1 MTEVRRLY
9 VLLCGYEVLPK
20 VVSTRGRGERFILA
34 EPVCAYLLDTARG
47 WVLLDTGVDPDYA
60 NDPAERERHFLANG
74 WAPPVVRQAH
84 VLERQLGE
92 LGLTVADIGHVILSH
107 LHYDHC
113 ARLDRFGAARIS
125 IQRREHDWAFGGNP
139 GQGYLTRDYAATGLD
154 WDLRD
159 GDWQAMPG
167 LDLLDTR
174 GHTAGHQSAMI
185 TLPSG
190 KAIVLPFDAGDLA
203 ENFTDEVLP
212 GECHDAEA
220 AGIALRRL
228 NGLAYQNDA
237 EMLLFHD
244 PVAIQTMKLAPE
256 FYD

>member
-1 MTEVRRLY
+1 MTDVRRLY

-20 VVSTRGRGERFILA
+20 TVSTRGRGERFILA
-34 EPVCAYLLDTARG
+34 EPVCAYLLDTAQG

-60 NDPAERERHFLANG
+60 NDPAERERYFLVNG
-74 WAPPVVRQAH
+74 WAPPVVRPPH
-84 VLERQLGE
+84 LLERQLAE
-92 LGLTVADIGHVILSH
+92 LGLETSDIGHVILSH

-113 ARLDRFGAARIS
+113 AGLARFADARIS
-125 IQRREHDWAFGGNP
+125 IQRREHEWAFGGNP
-139 GQGYLTRDYAATGLD
+139 GAGYLARDYAFADLD

-167 LDLLDTR
+167 LDLIDTH

-185 TLPSG
+185 TLPGG
-190 KAIVLPFDAGDLA
+190 KAILLPFDAGDLA
-203 ENFTDEVLP
+203 ENFADEVLP
-212 GECHDAEA
+212 GECHDADA
-220 AGIALRRL
+220 AAHALRRL
-228 NGLAYQNDA
+228 NTMAAQHHA

-244 PVAIQTMKLAPE
+244 PVAIQGMKLAPD

>member
-1 MTEVRRLY
+1 MTEVRRLS

-20 VVSTRGRGERFILA
+20 CVSTRGRGERFILS

-47 WVLLDTGVDPDYA
+47 WVLLDTGLDPGYA
-60 NDPAERERHFLANG
+60 NDPALRQDHFLVNG
-74 WAPPVVRQAH
+74 WAPPVVRPAH
-84 VLERQLGE
+84 MLETQLAE
-92 LGLTVADIGHVILSH
+92 LGLTPRDIGHVIVSH

-113 ARLDRFGAARIS
+113 GELGRFAHARIS
-125 IQRREHDWAFGGNP
+125 IQRREHDWGFGGSP
-139 GQGYLTRDYAATGLD
+139 GHGYQPRDYIVNGLD

-167 LDLLDTR
+167 LDLIDTR
-174 GHTAGHQSAMI
+174 GHTAGHQSAAV

-190 KAIVLPFDAGDLA
+190 KVLILPFDAGDLA
-203 ENFTDEVLP
+203 ENFEDEVLP

-220 AGIALRRL
+220 ALVALRRV
-228 NGLAYQNDA
+228 NALASRPEA

-244 PVAIQTMKLAPE
+244 PVAIQRTRLAPD
-256 FYD
+256 FYS